1 MPAGSALTTFN
12 KGGVDL
18 SPTIIAHRSS
28 YTRGE
33 LLINPTAFKSF
44 KNKIHIIDKVRRH
57 MKKFAVPY
65 NGFNRASRT

>member
-1 MPAGSALTTFN
+1 MFLAFCLGSALTTFN

-44 KNKIHIIDKVRRH
+44 KNKVHIIDKVSSLL
-57 MKKFAVPY
+57 VLL
-65 NGFNRASRT
+65 